1 MTPIRPRS
9 IPAGTLRGAAR
20 LLALAPLLAPAL
32 CHAAIGSAG
41 GPGGIRLLAL
51 AGGWLLLTAFLFTML
66 RRARPLTRYLATA
79 LFFAAPLLWLTATY
93 HWFMA
98 TDPQSFAA
106 QRLGA
111 SHETDAPVQLGGAT
125 FPAGSRVQMLV
136 ATGQPAA
143 LTSDRAVAL
152 GALSIRGIE
161 HRDGD
166 TDAVYRA
173 TLAFDQTVDG
183 WPCAAISET
192 GTRVDVG
199 DPHAPKPRLL
209 QCQLAKTVN
218 LGDIA
223 WPPATIVARAPD
235 GAGWALRW
243 SLETYS
249 QVGYAKGFSFNV
261 NTMSGDYDAAR
272 QLTAW
277 QGRLAV
283 DGDVGVGSVTF
294 AGNPQ
299 PVLRWQRG
307 DNSVQVTGRRSGA
320 PAQAADACVKVASR
334 PLRYLPCSGDTPA
347 KTPGKAP

>member
-9 IPAGTLRGAAR
+9 TPASTPRGAAR
-20 LLALAPLLAPAL
+20 LLALVPLLTPAL
-32 CHAAIGSAG
+32 CHAEGGS
-41 GPGGIRLLAL
+41 PGGTRLFALLAL

-79 LFFAAPLLWLTATY
+79 LFFAAPLLWLAATY

-98 TDPQSFAA
+98 TDPQGFAA
-106 QRLGA
+106 QRLGPPREA
-111 SHETDAPVQLGGAT
+111 DAPVQMGGAT

-143 LTSDRAVAL
+143 IASERAVAL
-152 GALSIRGIE
+152 GTLSIRGIE

-166 TDAVYRA
+166 PETVYRA

-183 WPCAAISET
+183 WPCAAISDT
-192 GTRVDVG
+192 GTRVDVS

-209 QCQLAKTVN
+209 QCQLGKTVN

-223 WPPATIVARAPD
+223 WPPATLVERAPD
-235 GAGWALRW
+235 GAGWTLRW

-261 NTMSGDYDAAR
+261 DAMSGDYDAAR
-272 QLTAW
+272 ALTAW
-277 QGRLAV
+277 HGRLAA

-299 PVLRWQRG
+299 PELRWQRD
-307 DNSVQVTGRRSGA
+307 DNSVQVTGKRAGS
-320 PAQAADACVKVASR
+320 PAQASEACVKVASR
-334 PLRYLPCSGDTPA
+334 PLRYLPCPGNAPHA
-347 KTPGKAP
+347 KP

>member
-1 MTPIRPRS
+1 MIPIRPRS
-9 IPAGTLRGAAR
+9 TPPSTSRGAAQ
-20 LLALAPLLAPAL
+20 LLVLAALLTPAL
-32 CHAAIGSAG
+32 CHADSGS
-41 GPGGIRLLAL
+41 PGGTRLFALLAL

-79 LFFAAPLLWLTATY
+79 LFFAAPLLWLAATY

-98 TDPQSFAA
+98 TDPQDFTA

-111 SHETDAPVQLGGAT
+111 PHATDAPLQMGGAT
-125 FPAGSRVQMLV
+125 FPAGSRVQTLV

-143 LTSDRAVAL
+143 VTSDRAVAL
-152 GALSIRGIE
+152 GTLSIRGIE
-161 HRDGD
+161 HREGD
-166 TDAVYRA
+166 AEAVYRA
-173 TLAFDQTVDG
+173 TLAFDQAIDG

-199 DPHAPKPRLL
+199 DPRAPKPRLL
-209 QCQLAKTVN
+209 QCQLAKTVD

-223 WPPATIVARAPD
+223 WPPATIVERAPH
-235 GAGWALRW
+235 GAGWTLRW

-272 QLTAW
+272 TLTAW

-299 PVLRWQRG
+299 PVLRWQRD
-307 DNSVQVTGRRSGA
+307 DNSVQVTGKRSGS
-320 PAQAADACVKVASR
+320 PAQPSDACVKVASR
-334 PLRYLPCSGDTPA
+334 PLRYLPCSGNAPRQTP
-347 KTPGKAP
+347 

>member
-1 MTPIRPRS
+1 MIPIRPRS
-9 IPAGTLRGAAR
+9 TPASTPRGAAR
-20 LLALAPLLAPAL
+20 LLALATLLTPAL
-32 CHAAIGSAG
+32 CHADSG
-41 GPGGIRLLAL
+41 GPGGTRLFALLAL

-79 LFFAAPLLWLTATY
+79 LFFCAPLLWLAATY

-98 TDPQSFAA
+98 TDPQRFGA

-111 SHETDAPVQLGGAT
+111 PHEADAPVQMGGAT
-125 FPAGSRVQMLV
+125 FPAGSRVQTLV
-136 ATGQPAA
+136 ATGQPGAV
-143 LTSDRAVAL
+143 TSERAVAL
-152 GALSIRGIE
+152 GTLSIRGIE
-161 HRDGD
+161 HREGD
-166 TDAVYRA
+166 AEGVYRA

-209 QCQLAKTVN
+209 QFQLATTVN
-218 LGDIA
+218 LGDVA
-223 WPPATIVARAPD
+223 WPPATVVERAPN
-235 GAGWALRW
+235 GAGWTLRW

-249 QVGYAKGFSFNV
+249 QVGYAKGFSFNL

-272 QLTAW
+272 RLTAW

-283 DGDVGVGSVTF
+283 DGDVAVGSVTF

-299 PVLRWQRG
+299 PVLHWQRD
-307 DNSVQVTGRRSGA
+307 DNSVQVSGQRTGS
-320 PAQAADACVKVASR
+320 PAQATEACVKVAAR
-334 PLRYLPCSGDTPA
+334 PLRYLPCSGPA
-347 KTPGKAP
+347 KAKAP